1 MEDIDN
7 HDDRVIVMNHGELAM
22 NGTVDEVFSH
32 ASDLQAMGLNVPEIT
47 RVFTALHDKGFD
59 VPPNIYSV
67 KEGVRIL
74 RALLEGGVG

>member
-1 MEDIDN
+1 
-7 HDDRVIVMNHGELAM
+7 
-22 NGTVDEVFSH
+22 
-32 ASDLQAMGLNVPEIT
+32 MGDHRIGSNVPEIT

-74 RALLEGGVG
+74 RALLEGGVGEKRSSALPCEWSWISTNLQI